1 MSEERC
7 LPRWWMGGV
16 AASGAACFTQ
26 CFDTV
31 KMLLATISFLFL
43 SNCNEWCS
51 GLWPHGTP
59 NSLPWYISVS
69 QYIDTQGVTLGGGV
83 SPSQCRGGE
92 RDLKVGNFEK
102 HKSKENA
109 VGMRY
114 LRNVCGQTR
123 MDRDTNEWVLKE
135 YEKVYPH
142 LYGGRMENHLGKT
155 TISTPDQDS
164 NLDLSVIGSLV
175 YFKSDALE
183 YAATEAGKAAK
194 QHLNPKDGTVPF
206 YQKVIIASI
215 GGTIGGFIGTPA
227 DVINVR
233 MQNDIKLPPEKRRN
247 YKHVLDGLWRI
258 HREEGLRGLFSG
270 ATMATGRSVLMTI
283 GQLSFYDQIKM
294 FLMSHTSLKDNI
306 TTHFTTSVL
315 AGAIA
320 TTLTQP
326 IDVIKTRTMNARP
339 GEFKEHGV
347 RTTDM
352 ESLSGPSGFGG
363 FEDSSGPSLFK
374 TH

>member
-1 MSEERC
+1 MAF
-7 LPRWWMGGV
+7 LPLYCD
-16 AASGAACFTQ
+16 S
-26 CFDTV
+26 
-31 KMLLATISFLFL
+31 LHILP
-43 SNCNEWCS
+43 S
-51 GLWPHGTP
+51 GLHFM
-59 NSLPWYISVS
+59 
-69 QYIDTQGVTLGGGV
+69 
-83 SPSQCRGGE
+83 
-92 RDLKVGNFEK
+92 K
-102 HKSKENA
+102 
-109 VGMRY
+109 
-114 LRNVCGQTR
+114 
-123 MDRDTNEWVLKE
+123 

-183 YAATEAGKAAK
+183 YAATEAGELQTDQETSKPLKRLEISLEAAK

-294 FLMSHTSLKDNI
+294 YLMSHTSLKDNI

-315 AGAIA
+315 AVSSAFRGAIA

-339 GEFKEHGV
+339 GEFK
-347 RTTDM
+347 
-352 ESLSGPSGFGG
+352 
-363 FEDSSGPSLFK
+363 
-374 TH
+374 

>member
-1 MSEERC
+1 MNVHIQTQQDVKLSTYQITRNIIKTEG
-7 LPRWWMGGV
+7 LIGLNNGLS
-16 AASGAACFTQ
+16 AA
-26 CFDTV
+26 V
-31 KMLLATISFLFL
+31 
-43 SNCNEWCS
+43 
-51 GLWPHGTP
+51 
-59 NSLPWYISVS
+59 
-69 QYIDTQGVTLGGGV
+69 
-83 SPSQCRGGE
+83 
-92 RDLKVGNFEK
+92 
-102 HKSKENA
+102 
-109 VGMRY
+109 
-114 LRNVCGQTR
+114 LRQLTYSTFR
-123 MDRDTNEWVLKE
+123 FAF
-135 YEKVYPH
+135 YE
-142 LYGGRMENHLGKT
+142 
-155 TISTPDQDS
+155 
-164 NLDLSVIGSLV
+164 
-175 YFKSDALE
+175 
-183 YAATEAGKAAK
+183 AAK

-247 YKHVLDGLWRI
+247 YKHVVDGLWRI

-315 AGAIA
+315 AGAIT

-339 GEFKEHGV
+339 GEFKNLWHLILYTGKLGPTAFFKGYVLRFIRLAPHTILTFVFFEQLRLNFGIKV
-347 RTTDM
+347 PSQ
-352 ESLSGPSGFGG
+352 SLS
-363 FEDSSGPSLFK
+363 
-374 TH
+374 